1 MNGGDRE
8 EGGGA
13 VGSPMAEK
21 NMDALFEHPQIR
33 DAFSSLE
40 LKYGRYVEASHTV
53 LLVADAGGRLI
64 DISQSGVHL
73 FGYESKEEMLHC
85 GIFEDLC
92 FDAETGLLMKQKLLD
107 EGAVKDFEIEMRRKD
122 GSSFVA
128 AVTVNAWCGE
138 DGSVCFEGILTDVT
152 EKRKLERA
160 LMETRLY
167 SHQLSESEKR
177 ARLLNQHILH
187 MLMIMS
193 HDIRGP
199 LVSMAATLKLLL
211 RGLYG
216 KMDESVANTLR
227 DLLSRVYQLAGLAED
242 CLGKA
247 NSING
252 SLRVEREVLD
262 LRQDII
268 DPVLDELSN
277 DIQKR
282 GILIDNRLGAIPA
295 GSIPVKVNRIWLKAV
310 FRNLFQNA
318 IKYGGTGC
326 SIAFGFEDH
335 GKHYRL
341 NVYNSG
347 VPIPPEH
354 RDLLFTKFGRVPRG
368 DRPEQE
374 GVGLGLYLIREIT
387 RKHGGDIWYEAKP
400 DGSDFVFT
408 IPKDVPE
415 EGCRNGQELDGEGG
429 VSGV

>member
-1 MNGGDRE
+1 MADRDQEIRPGRSSAPEIEME
-8 EGGGA
+8 EWF
-13 VGSPMAEK
+13 
-21 NMDALFEHPQIR
+21 DHPQIR
-33 DAFSSLE
+33 EAFSSLE
-40 LKYGRYVEASHTV
+40 LKYRRYVEATHTV
-53 LLVADAGGRLI
+53 LLVADSSGKLI
-64 DISQSGVHL
+64 DVSQSGVHL
-73 FGYESKEEMLHC
+73 FGYGSKTEMLLC
-85 GIFEDLC
+85 GL
-92 FDAETGLLMKQKLLD
+92 FDRLFADPEAATSIKKRLSE
-107 EGAVKDFEIEMRRKD
+107 EGAIKDHELEARRKD
-122 GSSFVA
+122 GSIFTASI
-128 AVTVNAWCGE
+128 TINAWCGD
-138 DGSVCFEGILTDVT
+138 DGRVCFEGILTDVT

-160 LMETRLY
+160 LIETRLY
-167 SHQLSESEKR
+167 SHQLGESEKR
-177 ARLLNQHILH
+177 ARLFNQHILH

-227 DLLSRVYQLAGLAED
+227 DLLSRVAQLTGLAED

-277 DIQKR
+277 EIQKR

-295 GSIPVKVNRIWLKAV
+295 GTIPVKVNRIWLKAV

-335 GKHYRL
+335 GTHYRL

-347 VPIPPEH
+347 TPIPEEH
-354 RDLLFTKFGRVPRG
+354 RNKLFTKFGRVPRG

-408 IPKDVPE
+408 IPKDLPE
-415 EGCRNGQELDGEGG
+415 EGSNQHGEDPDPAPPEAH
-429 VSGV
+429 